1 MLSINGF
8 FSIIGKSHFR
18 TIRGYMTL
26 IEKNFLTVGHQF
38 RLKNRY
44 YSKEENN
51 ENQNSQI
58 LLQYLYATTHQ
69 LLVQYPMYFEFIMKF
84 LLFIANSINSGL
96 CGTFLYNNEKE
107 REVKNVKTN
116 TMSCWSE
123 ILININQYKMYNRLK
138 NNSNEI
144 KPLENRNIMNNKNQ
158 LLISEFEK
166 LKKELND
173 MKDKYQLLISKN

>member
-1 MLSINGF
+1 
-8 FSIIGKSHFR
+8 
-18 TIRGYMTL
+18 MTL

-58 LLQYLYATTHQ
+58 KIQYLNVTHQ
-69 LLVQYPMYFEFIMKF
+69 LLAQYPMYFEFIMKF

-96 CGTFLYNNEKE
+96 YGTFLYNNEKE

-116 TMSCWSE
+116 TMSCWTE
-123 ILININQYKMYNRLK
+123 ILININQYKMYNILK
-138 NNSNEI
+138 IVVMKQSLWKIEI
-144 KPLENRNIMNNKNQ
+144 L
-158 LLISEFEK
+158 
-166 LKKELND
+166 
-173 MKDKYQLLISKN
+173 